1 MEHGVTAT
9 IRYYAKR
16 FPHLALKETTV
27 RRINSVYLS
36 GLKRGSFEASYC
48 GKFGDSEVI
57 QQLPPKKKAC
67 PLLIGEEL
75 DGQVGDYLQVLRK
88 NGAPVNTAVVIA
100 CGDGIVRSKMLI
112 Y

>member
-1 MEHGVTAT
+1 MAT
-9 IRYYAKR
+9 IRYYVKR

-48 GKFGDSEVI
+48 GKSGDSEVV

-67 PLLIGEEL
+67 LLLIGKEL
-75 DGQVGDYLQVLRK
+75 DGQIRDYLQVLRK

-100 CGDGIVRSKMLI
+100 CSDGIVRSKMLI